1 MYSSF
6 ELLKHHFL
14 HETHAPWFSHLQ
26 LELARELRSGV
37 VTVVV
42 IGPLS
47 RAAVLVAQN
56 YNLFVMQFLSSFVLM
71 IFSHCLVA

>member
-37 VTVVV
+37 ITVAV
-42 IGPLS
+42 IGSLS

-56 YNLFVMQFLSSFVLM
+56 YNLLLCNFCPPL
-71 IFSHCLVA
+71 FS

>member
-1 MYSSF
+1 MCMFMYSSC

-14 HETHAPWFSHLQ
+14 HET
-26 LELARELRSGV
+26 ELAMELRSGV

-56 YNLFVMQFLSSFVLM
+56 YSLFVMQFLSSFVLM